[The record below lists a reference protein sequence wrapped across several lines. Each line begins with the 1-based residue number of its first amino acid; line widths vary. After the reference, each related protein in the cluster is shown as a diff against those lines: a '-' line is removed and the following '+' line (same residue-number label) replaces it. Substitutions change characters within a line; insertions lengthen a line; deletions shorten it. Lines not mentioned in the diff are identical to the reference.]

1 MDVISTRGLV
11 ESASNEKFNC
21 SLNLLMWAAAVEVV
35 LLLTWLAVAATGA
48 AAELAIPDPV
58 PVDEDVEQVNG
69 DDCDG
74 FPVANACEFAID
86 VVAVAAAATGDDDNV
101 VAVD

>member
-1 MDVISTRGLV
+1 
-11 ESASNEKFNC
+11 
-21 SLNLLMWAAAVEVV
+21 MWAAAVEVV
-35 LLLTWLAVAATGA
+35 LLLTLTVAGTAAA

-69 DDCDG
+69 DDCDD

-86 VVAVAAAATGDDDNV
+86 VVTVAAATGDDDNV